1 MSRWLDLI
9 GVCAALAVSVSY
21 AVMTLGPT
29 ALRAWLWRELGALI
43 ARLPGALRSTRLEA
57 RIAARSARLQA
68 ACGGCAGCGS
78 QTSGAPAG
86 GSELQGNEVRV
97 PLDRIGVRP
106 PRAGATRR

>member
-29 ALRAWLWRELGALI
+29 ALRAWLWRALGALI

-57 RIAARSARLQA
+57 RIAARIARLQA

-78 QTSGAPAG
+78 QSSARAGGSGAP
-86 GSELQGNEVRV
+86 GNEIRV
-97 PLDRIGVRP
+97 PLNRIGGRP